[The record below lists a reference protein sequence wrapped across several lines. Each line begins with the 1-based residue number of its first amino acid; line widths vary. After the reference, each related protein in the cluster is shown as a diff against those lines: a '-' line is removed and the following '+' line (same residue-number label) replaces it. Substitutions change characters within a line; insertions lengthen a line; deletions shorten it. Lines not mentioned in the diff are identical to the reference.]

1 MTEIRAALF
10 DLGGTLYDYQT
21 LEEGNRKGLL
31 ALARWAGS
39 GAAPETVV
47 QTHLESLR
55 EVFYEYLPKP
65 YYLHHDLFRDAL
77 HGMARRLEVSLDEKI
92 LARYEDHQREL
103 RNRDFVLRE
112 GVRETLTAMR
122 ERGLH
127 LGIVS
132 NIDEH
137 QLREITEL
145 CGLDELFDDLL
156 SSEAARSCKPDPGIF
171 EQALRTA
178 GCKAHEALFIGDTRP
193 ADIEGA
199 NRAGMQSVLLWHRD
213 DKRPPERDP
222 VARHVIRR
230 IPDLLEILG

>member
-112 GVRETLTAMR
+112 G
-122 ERGLH
+122 
-127 LGIVS
+127 
-132 NIDEH
+132 
-137 QLREITEL
+137 
-145 CGLDELFDDLL
+145 
-156 SSEAARSCKPDPGIF
+156 AAPPSVV
-171 EQALRTA
+171 AA
-178 GCKAHEALFIGDTRP
+178 GGPTTRP
-193 ADIEGA
+193 DG
-199 NRAGMQSVLLWHRD
+199 H
-213 DKRPPERDP
+213 
-222 VARHVIRR
+222 R
-230 IPDLLEILG
+230 IPRAHHVPKCNRRAKAGR